1 MRGLLFLAQIIL
13 FIMIWPLL
21 TLLLIV
27 NAFFLTRDDRTLQS
41 LADDSEGEDITRR
54 LPADISDPEDGKCE
68 LEEDGCSK
76 SPLTEH
82 EPEEV
87 CVLFISG
94 VGCQ

>member
-1 MRGLLFLAQIIL
+1 MVEAFC
-13 FIMIWPLL
+13 L
-21 TLLLIV
+21 TW
-27 NAFFLTRDDRTLQS
+27 DDSNSEAIQS
-41 LADDSEGEDITRR
+41 LKLDDSEGDDITRR